1 MNDADLLN
9 ALRDCYDP
17 VLRRNIVDMKLVR
30 SAHLTPDAE
39 APGMVPRF
47 MAAVSLSAPTS
58 DEGANV
64 QMVAQ
69 VENRLLGLEAISRVE
84 VKLLPPLF
92 AIL

>member
-1 MNDADLLN
+1 MTDADLLN

-17 VLRRNIVDMKLVR
+17 VLRRNIVEMKLVR
-30 SAHLTPDAE
+30 SARLVRDVE
-39 APGMVPRF
+39 APGVVPRF
-47 MAAVSLSAPTS
+47 VAAVSLSAPTS
-58 DEGANV
+58 DEGANA

-84 VKLLPPLF
+84 VTLLPPLF

>member
-1 MNDADLLN
+1 MTDADLLN

-30 SAHLTPDAE
+30 GAHLTPDTE
-39 APGMVPRF
+39 APGVVPRF
-47 MAAVSLSAPTS
+47 VATVSLSAPTS
-58 DEGANV
+58 DEGANA

-84 VKLLPPLF
+84 VTLLPPLF

>member
-1 MNDADLLN
+1 MTDADLLN

-17 VLRRNIVDMKLVR
+17 VLRRNIVEMKLVR
-30 SAHLTPDAE
+30 SARLTPDTE
-39 APGMVPRF
+39 APGKLTRF
-47 MAAVSLSAPTS
+47 VAAVSLTAPTT
-58 DEGANV
+58 DEAANA

-69 VENRLLGLEAISRVE
+69 VENRLMGLEAISRVE

>member
-1 MNDADLLN
+1 M
-9 ALRDCYDP
+9 R
-17 VLRRNIVDMKLVR
+17 
-30 SAHLTPDAE
+30 PDTE

-47 MAAVSLSAPTS
+47 VAAVSLSAPTS
-58 DEGANV
+58 DEGANA

-84 VKLLPPLF
+84 VTLLPPLF

>member
-1 MNDADLLN
+1 MTDADLLN

-17 VLRRNIVDMKLVR
+17 VLRRNLVEMKLVR
-30 SAHLTPDAE
+30 SARLVRDFE
-39 APGMVPRF
+39 APGVVPRF
-47 MAAVSLSAPTS
+47 VAEVTLTAPS
-58 DEGANV
+58 GDEGAQA

-69 VENRLLGLEAISRVE
+69 VENRLLGLEAISRVV